1 MLAKIAAARSTL
13 AGFTGESQGQYVKF
27 NASNSVNTGTSVD
40 GVAGGPRRVTTPVQ
54 ASASRAGADNK
65 IRTIEGS
72 RVELKGGGTF
82 LEGEVYLVRS
92 KTGQEKKMIFKA
104 GQLIEEPVI
113 MNTTDNAYAVL
124 ERAQVELKGGRTFE
138 KSQMYIVRSKT
149 GQEKK
154 MIWTGKQLVELRSQI
169 YDRRKG
175 TCTSLVQTENKIF
188 FFVEKIRLG

>member
-188 FFVEKIRLG
+188 FL